1 MAASAMTEETSE
13 SVALSQVAVPSTA
26 PVAEPYDAPIRDVLL
41 RLGYLTEDQTQR
53 VIAHQTEKQLDFD
66 QAALELGFINA
77 ADLDRAREL
86 LISSLALQGDVRR
99 QVSNELVVINE
110 PMSLR
115 AEAIRLLRTQI
126 IAQHIKIGRRGIAVV
141 APVEGMGCTY
151 MTANLAAALSQVGVK
166 TLVVDCNMRSPR
178 VDQVFGLD
186 PNSPG
191 LSSFLSVQVARPE
204 RVVHANVLP
213 NLSVITAGPPVMLPQ
228 ELLSSNRFRDGVN
241 TLLREFDL
249 VLFDTPPANS
259 SADALTVGG
268 VVGYAML
275 VARRDHSYFR
285 DVTTLVAQLQ
295 STRCSV
301 IGSVLN
307 EF

>member
-1 MAASAMTEETSE
+1 MSEQASDSVGLTNAAAPA
-13 SVALSQVAVPSTA
+13 VLSTTGS
-26 PVAEPYDAPIRDVLL
+26 YDAPIRDVLL

-53 VIAHQTEKQLDFD
+53 VMAYQAEKQQDFD
-66 QAALELGFINA
+66 QAARDLGFISPE
-77 ADLDRAREL
+77 DLDRARDL
-86 LISSLALQGDVRR
+86 LINSLALQGENRR

-110 PMSLR
+110 PISVR
-115 AEAIRLLRTQI
+115 SEAIRLLRTQI
-126 IAQHIKIGRRGIAVV
+126 IAQHLKIGRRGIAVV
-141 APVEGMGCTY
+141 APVEGVGCTFIA
-151 MTANLAAALSQVGVK
+151 ANLAASLSQVGVK
-166 TLVVDCNMRSPR
+166 TLIVDCNMRSPR

-191 LSSFLSVQVARPE
+191 LSSFLTVQVARPE

-228 ELLSSNRFRDGVN
+228 ELLSSTRFRDGVN

-268 VVGYAML
+268 VVGYAMM
-275 VARRDHSYFR
+275 VARRDQSYFR
-285 DVTTLVAQLQ
+285 DVTTLVTQLQ
-295 STRCSV
+295 STRCAI

>member
-1 MAASAMTEETSE
+1 MAASAMTDETTE
-13 SVALSQVAVPSTA
+13 SVGLSQAVGPSSA
-26 PVAEPYDAPIRDVLL
+26 PAIEPYDAPIRDVLL

-53 VIAHQTEKQLDFD
+53 VIAYQTEKQLDFD
-66 QAALELGFINA
+66 QAALELGYIHA

-126 IAQHIKIGRRGIAVV
+126 IAQHVKIGRRGIAVV

-151 MTANLAAALSQVGVK
+151 MAANLAAALSQVGVK